1 MSKIYH
7 IIIISILLLLFFACS
22 STTQMGKIYTLE
34 EANKLHGNVIY
45 SVEINNNVLLELLK
59 KTENSIM
66 FGLINRELVILDNH
80 RNLIYPEKA
89 EVRDTDVFTVYST
102 DIVSELILNKESDN
116 ISVEQRREVLSVST
130 QLSTLESGVKC
141 PPYCPD

>member
-7 IIIISILLLLFFACS
+7 IIIFAILLLFFFACS
-22 STTQMGKIYTLE
+22 PTMQMGKIYTLE

-45 SVEINNNVLLELLK
+45 SVEINNNVVLELLK

-66 FGLINRELVILDNH
+66 FGLIDRELVILDNH

-89 EVRDTDVFTVYST
+89 EIRETDVFTAYST
-102 DIVSELILNKESDN
+102 DLVSELILNKESDK

-130 QLSTLESGVKC
+130 QSSTLESGSKC
-141 PPYCPD
+141 PPVCPD

>member
-130 QLSTLESGVKC
+130 KYFRIWSKMSSILS
-141 PPYCPD
+141 